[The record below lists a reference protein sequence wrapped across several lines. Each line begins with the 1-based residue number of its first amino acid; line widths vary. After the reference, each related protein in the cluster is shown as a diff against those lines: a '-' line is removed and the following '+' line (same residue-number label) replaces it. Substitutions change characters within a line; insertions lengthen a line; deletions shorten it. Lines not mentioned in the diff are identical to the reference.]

1 MPPPSSKVS
10 RIPLLHVYL
19 AQLAEHPLRTKALT
33 SGEYYRTASF
43 LSCRW
48 SQRTHPKGTL
58 CFLQEVLGSHLAGV
72 PVRQPADAP
81 LYSHVLARAK
91 VSTRAVKVALYGFL
105 VSAPL
110 SHALVGELQRAFAG
124 KTGRTARLG
133 QIFASNLIV
142 SPIQTFCESLLLF
155 FFFSGALALLLGSR
169 DWGCDE
175 AALFHFFG
183 SLYIYSPFAAL
194 LITVGLV
201 YLVSFSII
209 SGARSWN
216 SIKKDLMGAFL
227 PVMKVCF

>member
-142 SPIQTFCESLLLF
+142 SPIQTFCESLFYFSSSLERWRCCWVLAIGDAMRLRYLF
-155 FFFSGALALLLGSR
+155 FWF
-169 DWGCDE
+169 
-175 AALFHFFG
+175 
-183 SLYIYSPFAAL
+183 YIY
-194 LITVGLV
+194 I
-201 YLVSFSII
+201 
-209 SGARSWN
+209 
-216 SIKKDLMGAFL
+216 FL
-227 PVMKVCF
+227 PWQLC

>member
-33 SGEYYRTASF
+33 S
-43 LSCRW
+43 
-48 SQRTHPKGTL
+48 GTL

-142 SPIQTFCESLLLF
+142 SPIQTFF
-155 FFFSGALALLLGSR
+155 
-169 DWGCDE
+169 
-175 AALFHFFG
+175 
-183 SLYIYSPFAAL
+183 
-194 LITVGLV
+194 

-227 PVMKVCF
+227 PVMKVMWLSTPPAILFAQNFLAPELWSSFFHLVSVVIGTYYNVQFKKLRQSAKKKDGDKKQ